1 MANDGGGGSSD
12 WFTKQLS
19 DLKGDMGQLEDKLRR
34 PDGKDSGG
42 SGQGGRGRASA
53 SAGISQP
60 PT

>member
-53 SAGISQP
+53 SAGS
-60 PT
+60 